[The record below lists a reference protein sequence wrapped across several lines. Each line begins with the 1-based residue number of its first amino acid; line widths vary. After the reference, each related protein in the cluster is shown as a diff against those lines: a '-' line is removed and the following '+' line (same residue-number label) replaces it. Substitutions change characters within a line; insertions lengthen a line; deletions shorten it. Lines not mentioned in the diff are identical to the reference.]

1 MTMEEGADLRLV
13 GLKELH
19 RLSLL
24 DGADSRELYRQYLAV
39 GCRLLGLSVGII
51 SRVQGQDYQ
60 VLAVQSDN
68 DAIRAGEHYAL
79 GDTYCAE
86 VLAKQGSVALHD
98 VGALESMRSH
108 PAYTGL
114 QLQAY
119 IATPIRVQGDIVGTL
134 NFSDTRPRPEPFSME
149 EMEFLELMAL
159 SLGHGLERSWL
170 ETQRVRAVEDME
182 TNVALF
188 EGAFRH
194 AAIGMAI
201 VAPNGRWLRVNE
213 AVSQIVGYSDSELR
227 EIDFQAITHPDD
239 LDKDLEQVD
248 SLLRGEATTYRM
260 KKRYTHKNG
269 HEVWVLLAV
278 SLVRNSDGTP
288 RYFLSQLEDI
298 TAQVNGELALREQR
312 DELEQLNRELAG
324 LARQDALTGLS
335 NRPVILEQLRQN
347 LKLGSRS
354 REPLSLLL
362 VEVGNLDQLNQEHG
376 HAAGD
381 DALVVV
387 AEALGKL
394 GGGNAYLGRFTGKQF
409 LMLLPEAGLNQ
420 AEDVAEECR
429 HTVLSLAD
437 VPTALTVSLGI
448 ATLMPC
454 DAEQEDYGSTDT
466 ALQAVETALTAARD
480 AGKNCCRTVTL

>member
-1 MTMEEGADLRLV
+1 MAPFSCLHKKCCARFLLAPDKRINNVCENVAWKRNDDHGRGVDLRLV

-24 DGADSRELYRQYLAV
+24 DGADSRELYRQYLEV

-60 VLAVQSDN
+60 VLAVQSGN
-68 DAIRAGEHYAL
+68 DAIRTGDHFAL

-86 VLAKQGSVALHD
+86 VLEKQGSVALFD

-108 PAYTGL
+108 PSYTGL
-114 QLQAY
+114 NLQAY
-119 IATPIRVQGDIVGTL
+119 IATPIRVQGDVVGTL

-239 LDKDLEQVD
+239 LEKDLEYVD

-260 KKRYTHKNG
+260 KNVIPTRMAAKCGYCWRSRWCAT
-269 HEVWVLLAV
+269 VM
-278 SLVRNSDGTP
+278 
-288 RYFLSQLEDI
+288 
-298 TAQVNGELALREQR
+298 ALRAISSPSSKTSPPR
-312 DELEQLNRELAG
+312 
-324 LARQDALTGLS
+324 
-335 NRPVILEQLRQN
+335 
-347 LKLGSRS
+347 
-354 REPLSLLL
+354 
-362 VEVGNLDQLNQEHG
+362 
-376 HAAGD
+376 
-381 DALVVV
+381 
-387 AEALGKL
+387 
-394 GGGNAYLGRFTGKQF
+394 
-409 LMLLPEAGLNQ
+409 
-420 AEDVAEECR
+420 
-429 HTVLSLAD
+429 
-437 VPTALTVSLGI
+437 
-448 ATLMPC
+448 
-454 DAEQEDYGSTDT
+454 
-466 ALQAVETALTAARD
+466 
-480 AGKNCCRTVTL
+480 

>member
-1 MTMEEGADLRLV
+1 MEEGADLRLV

-24 DGADSRELYRQYLAV
+24 DGADNRELYRQYLEV

-60 VLAVQSDN
+60 VLAVQSGN
-68 DAIRAGEHYAL
+68 DAIRAGDHYAL

-170 ETQRVRAVEDME
+170 ETQRVRAVSDME

-213 AVSQIVGYSDSELR
+213 AVSRIVGYSDSELR
-227 EIDFQAITHPDD
+227 EIDFQAIP
-239 LDKDLEQVD
+239 
-248 SLLRGEATTYRM
+248 G
-260 KKRYTHKNG
+260 
-269 HEVWVLLAV
+269 
-278 SLVRNSDGTP
+278 
-288 RYFLSQLEDI
+288 
-298 TAQVNGELALREQR
+298 
-312 DELEQLNRELAG
+312 
-324 LARQDALTGLS
+324 
-335 NRPVILEQLRQN
+335 
-347 LKLGSRS
+347 
-354 REPLSLLL
+354 
-362 VEVGNLDQLNQEHG
+362 
-376 HAAGD
+376 
-381 DALVVV
+381 
-387 AEALGKL
+387 
-394 GGGNAYLGRFTGKQF
+394 
-409 LMLLPEAGLNQ
+409 
-420 AEDVAEECR
+420 
-429 HTVLSLAD
+429 
-437 VPTALTVSLGI
+437 
-448 ATLMPC
+448 
-454 DAEQEDYGSTDT
+454 
-466 ALQAVETALTAARD
+466 
-480 AGKNCCRTVTL
+480 

>member
-1 MTMEEGADLRLV
+1 MDEGVDLRLA

-24 DGADSRELYRQYLAV
+24 SGADSSELYRQYLEV

-51 SRVQGQDYQ
+51 SRIHGDQYR
-60 VLAVQSDN
+60 VLAVQSAN
-68 DAIRAGEHYAL
+68 DAVRTGDQFAL
-79 GDTYCAE
+79 GDTYCAG
-86 VLAKQGSVALHD
+86 VMAKQGSVALHD

-119 IATPIRVQGDIVGTL
+119 VATPVRVQGEIVGTL
-134 NFSDTRPRPEPFSME
+134 NFSDTQPRPEPFSVE
-149 EMEFLELMAL
+149 EVELLELMAQ
-159 SLGHGLERSWL
+159 SLGHGLERSWQDA
-170 ETQRVRAVEDME
+170 QRVQAAEDME
-182 TNVALF
+182 ASVALF

-213 AVSQIVGYSDSELR
+213 AVSQIVGYSDTELL

-239 LDKDLEQVD
+239 LDLDLEYVE
-248 SLLRGEATTYRM
+248 SLLRGEATSYRM
-260 KKRYTHKNG
+260 KKRYTHKDG

-278 SLVRNSDGTP
+278 SLVRNSDGSP

-298 TAQVNGELALREQR
+298 TAQVNGEIALREQR

-347 LKLGSRS
+347 LTLGLRT

-362 VEVGNLDQLNQEHG
+362 VEVGNLDKLNQQHG

-381 DALVVV
+381 DALVAV
-387 AEALGKL
+387 AEALAGL
-394 GGGNAYLGRFTGKQF
+394 GGHSGCLGRFTGKQF
-409 LMLLPEAGLNQ
+409 LMVLPEAGLNQ
-420 AEDVAEECR
+420 AEDVAEDCR
-429 HTVLSLAD
+429 QAVLSLPGL
-437 VPTALTVSLGI
+437 PTPLTVSLGV

-454 DAEQEDYGSTDT
+454 DAEKDDYGSTDT
-466 ALQAVETALTAARD
+466 ALQAVEAALVAARE
-480 AGKNCCRTVTL
+480 AGRNCCRTVTL

>member
-1 MTMEEGADLRLV
+1 MEEGADLRLV

-24 DGADSRELYRQYLAV
+24 DGADNRELYRQYLEV

-60 VLAVQSDN
+60 VLAVQSGN
-68 DAIRAGEHYAL
+68 DAIRAGDHYAL

-170 ETQRVRAVEDME
+170 ETQRVRAVSDME

-213 AVSQIVGYSDSELR
+213 AVSRIVGYSDSELR

-239 LDKDLEQVD
+239 LDKDLEHVER
-248 SLLRGEATTYRM
+248 LLRGDATTYRM
-260 KKRYTHKNG
+260 KKRYTHKEG
-269 HEVWVLLAV
+269 REVWVLLVV

-298 TAQVNGELALREQR
+298 TAQVNGEIALREQR

-335 NRPVILEQLRQN
+335 NRPVILEQLRQH
-347 LKLGSRS
+347 LKLGLRT
-354 REPLSLLL
+354 REPLSLVL

-381 DALVVV
+381 DALVAV

-394 GGGNAYLGRFTGKQF
+394 GSGKNCLGRFTGQQF

-420 AEDVAEECR
+420 AEDVAEDCR
-429 HTVLSLAD
+429 QAVLSLAD
-437 VPTALTVSLGI
+437 VPLPLTASLGV

-454 DAEQEDYGSTDT
+454 DAEQVDYGSTDA
-466 ALQAVETALTAARD
+466 ALQAAETALSAARD

>member
-1 MTMEEGADLRLV
+1 MEEGADPRLV

-24 DGADSRELYRQYLAV
+24 DGADSRELYRQYLEV

-51 SRVQGQDYQ
+51 SRVQGQDYE

-68 DAIRAGEHYAL
+68 DVIRTGDHFAL
-79 GDTYCAE
+79 GDTYCSE
-86 VLAKQGSVALHD
+86 VLDKQGSVALFD

-108 PAYTGL
+108 PSYTGL
-114 QLQAY
+114 KLQAY
-119 IATPIRVQGDIVGTL
+119 IATPIRVQGDVVGTL

-159 SLGHGLERSWL
+159 SLGNGLERSWL

-182 TNVALF
+182 TSVALF

-239 LDKDLEQVD
+239 LEKDLEYVD

-260 KKRYTHKNG
+260 KKRYTHKDG
-269 HEVWVLLAV
+269 REVWVLLAV
-278 SLVRNSDGTP
+278 SLVRNSDGSP

-298 TAQVNGELALREQR
+298 TAQVNGEIALREQR

-324 LARQDALTGLS
+324 LARQDSLTGLS
-335 NRPVILEQLRQN
+335 NRPVILEQLRQH
-347 LKLGSRS
+347 LKLGLRT
-354 REPLSLLL
+354 REPLSLVL
-362 VEVGNLDQLNQEHG
+362 VEVGNLDQLNQQHG

-381 DALVVV
+381 DALVAVS
-387 AEALGKL
+387 EALDTL
-394 GGGNAYLGRFTGKQF
+394 GGNHACLGRFTGKQF

-420 AEDVAEECR
+420 AESVAEDCR
-429 HTVLSLAD
+429 QTVLSLPE
-437 VPTALTVSLGI
+437 VPVPLTVSLGV

-454 DAEQEDYGSTDT
+454 DADQEDYGSTDT
-466 ALQAVETALTAARD
+466 ALQAVETALAAARE
-480 AGKNCCRTVTL
+480 AGRNCFRTVTL

>member
-1 MTMEEGADLRLV
+1 MTMEEGADLRLT

-24 DGADSRELYRQYLAV
+24 TGADSRELYRQYLDV
-39 GCRLLGLSVGII
+39 GRRLLGLSVGII

-60 VLAVQSDN
+60 VLAVQADN
-68 DAIRAGEHYAL
+68 DAIRAGEHFAL
-79 GDTYCAE
+79 GDTYCAQ

-108 PAYTGL
+108 PSYTGL

-134 NFSDTRPRPEPFSME
+134 NFSDTRPRQEPFSME
-149 EMEFLELMAL
+149 EVEFLELMAL
-159 SLGHGLERSWL
+159 SLGHGLERTWL

-213 AVSQIVGYSDSELR
+213 AISEIVGYSESELL
-227 EIDFQAITHPDD
+227 EIDFQAITHVDD
-239 LDKDLEQVD
+239 LEKDLEHVD
-248 SLLRGEATTYRM
+248 RLLRGEANTYRM
-260 KKRYTHKNG
+260 KKRYTHKSG
-269 HEVWVLLAV
+269 REVWVLLAV
-278 SLVRNSDGTP
+278 SLVRNNDGTP
-288 RYFLSQLEDI
+288 RYFLSQVEDI
-298 TAQVNGELALREQR
+298 TAQVNGEIALREQR

-347 LKLGSRS
+347 LKLGSRT
-354 REPLSLLL
+354 REPLSL
-362 VEVGNLDQLNQEHG
+362 VEVGNLDQLNREHG
-376 HAAGD
+376 HASGD
-381 DALVVV
+381 DALVAV
-387 AEALGKL
+387 AEALGRL
-394 GGGNAYLGRFTGKQF
+394 GGGNACLGRFTGKQF

-420 AEDVAEECR
+420 AESVADDCR
-429 HTVLSLAD
+429 QAVLSLPD
-437 VPTALTVSLGI
+437 LPESLSVNLGV

-454 DAEQEDYGSTDT
+454 DAGKADYGSTDN
-466 ALQAVETALTAARD
+466 ALQAVETALAAARD
-480 AGKNCCRTVTL
+480 AGGNSCRTVTL